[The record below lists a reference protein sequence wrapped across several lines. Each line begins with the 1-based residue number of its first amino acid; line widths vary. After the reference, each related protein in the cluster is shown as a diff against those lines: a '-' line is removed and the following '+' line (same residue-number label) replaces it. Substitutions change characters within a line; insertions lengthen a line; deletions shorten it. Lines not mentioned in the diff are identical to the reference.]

1 MFGLLLPRGMPAV
14 PAFPIYTRSGEVL
27 VTVELVAREIHLTA
41 KQLSLLYKFHMF
53 TFSSV
58 LRLEKYPMVF
68 SADAAQHCVVV
79 APLTNTSPLMIDW
92 NFLKSISF
100 LATRRLRSLPDQ
112 ERKGFSFKAEDYKDA
127 VIMPWYRNQDQPQYF
142 YVAEICNH
150 LSPASD
156 FPGQGFETF
165 SLYYLNKY
173 GIAIQDSQ
181 QPLLDVDHTSARLNF
196 LTPRYVNRKGIAL
209 PTSSEE
215 TKRNKRENLDQ
226 KQILVPE
233 LCAIH
238 PFPASLWRQ
247 TVSLPC
253 TLYRLNGL
261 LLADQIR
268 QQVAIE
274 MRIGTPT
281 LPEGFSWPALNF
293 GWTLADVV
301 KASKADDKLE
311 EDNKVGQNG
320 RVW

>member
-1 MFGLLLPRGMPAV
+1 
-14 PAFPIYTRSGEVL
+14 
-27 VTVELVAREIHLTA
+27 
-41 KQLSLLYKFHMF
+41 MF

-92 NFLKSISF
+92 NFLNSISF

-112 ERKGFSFKAEDYKDA
+112 ERKGFSFQAEDYKDA

-181 QPLLDVDHTSARLNF
+181 QPLLDVDHTL
-196 LTPRYVNRKGIAL
+196 
-209 PTSSEE
+209 
-215 TKRNKRENLDQ
+215 
-226 KQILVPE
+226 
-233 LCAIH
+233 
-238 PFPASLWRQ
+238 
-247 TVSLPC
+247 SLPLIFC
-253 TLYRLNGL
+253 F
-261 LLADQIR
+261 
-268 QQVAIE
+268 
-274 MRIGTPT
+274 PT
-281 LPEGFSWPALNF
+281 KQCYPLPNHAPCSFI
-293 GWTLADVV
+293 
-301 KASKADDKLE
+301 
-311 EDNKVGQNG
+311 
-320 RVW
+320 

>member
-1 MFGLLLPRGMPAV
+1 MCRTLADDE
-14 PAFPIYTRSGEVL
+14 RSGF
-27 VTVELVAREIHLTA
+27 A
-41 KQLSLLYKFHMF
+41 
-53 TFSSV
+53 FS
-58 LRLEKYPMVF
+58 
-68 SADAAQHCVVV
+68 
-79 APLTNTSPLMIDW
+79 TS
-92 NFLKSISF
+92 
-100 LATRRLRSLPDQ
+100 
-112 ERKGFSFKAEDYKDA
+112 DYSDA

-142 YVAEICNH
+142 YVAEICSH

-165 SLYYLNKY
+165 ALYYLTKY
-173 GIAIQDSQ
+173 GINIQNTE

-261 LLADQIR
+261 LIADQIR
-268 QQVAIE
+268 RQIALE
-274 MRIGTPT
+274 MKFCRATV
-281 LPEGFSWPALNF
+281 PEGFNWPALNF

-301 KASKADDKLE
+301 RSGKVEGEKVEEKGAGGRKKASGTGNAVEEMGEFGEWTGEEDMDVVAEKLINKLAEEEREVRRKKLE
-311 EDNKVGQNG
+311 IGTWSNEMAEEPEFTAPGIEVRIRYIRTFDT
-320 RVW
+320 RLELWTFP